1 MIVAIDGPA
10 GVGKSTI
17 AKMLAKRCGL
27 YYINSGNF
35 YRAVAFHHI
44 QSGRSFTEENAI
56 RSAHEC
62 DLEIKSGVLNLNG
75 KPIED
80 RLHNPEIDML
90 SSSISSII
98 DVRHHVNAALQKAAR
113 DLDVIAEG
121 RDITTVVFPH
131 ADLKFYFDA
140 DIAIRT
146 KRRHDQRESSMT
158 LSQLQDTIKSRD
170 ENDRSKV
177 FGALKRADDAT
188 YIDTSYLT
196 IDEVCDK
203 VVKMILPFMQ
213 IKDQENNC
221 GN

>member
-17 AKMLAKRCGL
+17 AKMLARRCGL

-35 YRAVAFHHI
+35 YRAVAYHHLR
-44 QSGRSFTEENAI
+44 SGRPYTEESAI

-62 DLEIKSGVLNLNG
+62 DLAIIDGVLNLNG
-75 KPIED
+75 IPVEEH
-80 RLHNPEIDML
+80 LHNQDIDLL
-90 SSSISSII
+90 SSTISSII
-98 DVRHHVNAALQKAAR
+98 GVRHHVNEALQRAAE

-140 DIAIRT
+140 DLSVRA
-146 KRRHDQRESSMT
+146 RRRFAQREST
-158 LSQLQDTIKSRD
+158 LSLEQLQETIELRD
-170 ENDRSKV
+170 GNDKSKV

-203 VVKMILPFMQ
+203 VVEMILPFMQ

>member
-17 AKMLAKRCGL
+17 AKMLARRCGL

-35 YRAVAFHHI
+35 YRAVAFNHLR
-44 QSGRSFTEENAI
+44 SGRPFTEESAI
-56 RSAHEC
+56 RAAHES
-62 DLEIKSGVLNLNG
+62 DLTIIDGELNLNG
-75 KPIED
+75 VPVED
-80 RLHNPEIDML
+80 HLHNPDIDML
-90 SSSISSII
+90 SSTISSII
-98 DVRHHVNAALQKAAR
+98 GVRHHVNEALQRAAEN
-113 DLDVIAEG
+113 LDVIAEG

-131 ADLKFYFDA
+131 ADLKLYFDA
-140 DIAIRT
+140 DISVRA
-146 KRRHDQRESSMT
+146 RRRFDQRESSLT
-158 LSQLQDTIKSRD
+158 LEQLKETIERRD
-170 ENDRSKV
+170 ENDKSKV

-203 VVKMILPFMQ
+203 VVEMILPFMQ